1 MNTTPRLDSWSL
13 RTRVSLLLTALAGV
27 LVVALAGLW
36 LRQTQESVREEVA
49 AATRV
54 AEQWLRVT
62 ARARGAGPQDDAR
75 LLADIRALGRI
86 RANALE
92 VLDGAGQRRYLSPP
106 SRYKAGRAAP
116 AWFGAAV
123 EPRFAARRIAAGEL
137 TLVLRPDASRAT
149 LDAWDELCAMAGW
162 AVAMLAA
169 LFLAACYALDR
180 ALRPLGQVMAALDRT
195 GQGRFDTRL
204 PVFPE
209 RELGGLANAFNHM
222 ADRLAEAVNDN
233 VRLESGQ
240 LLADRLALQMEQ
252 ERRAIARELHDELA
266 QGITAVRALAGA
278 IAQRSAEQP
287 ALHGHAHSIVAVT
300 GQMQDGVRAILQ
312 RLRAHD
318 ADADGGA
325 DEAVRRYL
333 AVWQQHYPDI
343 ALDVALAAGPA
354 PAGAELTQAIL
365 RLVQEGL
372 TNVARHAGATRVEVA
387 LRRLQLGA
395 DGWFE
400 LTLADNGCGLGAA
413 TPSVRG
419 FGLAGMRERVAA
431 LAGELLLDG
440 AAGGGTRLRVRLPAS
455 RAGVPEGA

>member
-204 PVFPE
+204 PAIGSTMPTCFPA
-209 RELGGLANAFNHM
+209 RAAAARRRAPGSLRARSTVKRLRSPTPAASARAAAISPV
-222 ADRLAEAVNDN
+222 ADREAWM
-233 VRLESGQ
+233 S
-240 LLADRLALQMEQ
+240 
-252 ERRAIARELHDELA
+252 
-266 QGITAVRALAGA
+266 
-278 IAQRSAEQP
+278 S
-287 ALHGHAHSIVAVT
+287 S
-300 GQMQDGVRAILQ
+300 
-312 RLRAHD
+312 
-318 ADADGGA
+318 
-325 DEAVRRYL
+325 EAFL
-333 AVWQQHYPDI
+333 
-343 ALDVALAAGPA
+343 
-354 PAGAELTQAIL
+354 
-365 RLVQEGL
+365 
-372 TNVARHAGATRVEVA
+372 
-387 LRRLQLGA
+387 
-395 DGWFE
+395 
-400 LTLADNGCGLGAA
+400 
-413 TPSVRG
+413 
-419 FGLAGMRERVAA
+419 
-431 LAGELLLDG
+431 
-440 AAGGGTRLRVRLPAS
+440 
-455 RAGVPEGA
+455 